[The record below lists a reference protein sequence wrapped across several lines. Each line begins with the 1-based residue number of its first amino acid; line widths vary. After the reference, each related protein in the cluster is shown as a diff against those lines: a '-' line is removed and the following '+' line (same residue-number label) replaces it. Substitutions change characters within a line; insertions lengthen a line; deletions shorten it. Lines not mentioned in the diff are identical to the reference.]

1 MSRARGSEGDELVF
15 KALADRRRRRMLDLL
30 KSGPRTTGELCEKF
44 SDLNR
49 CTVMQHLG
57 VLERSGLVI
66 SRRRGRQRWNYLN
79 PVPIKRIHDRWI
91 GRYARGAVDLLARL
105 EEALEEGGEAE
116 GAR

>member
-1 MSRARGSEGDELVF
+1 
-15 KALADRRRRRMLDLL
+15 
-30 KSGPRTTGELCEKF
+30 
-44 SDLNR
+44 
-49 CTVMQHLG
+49 MQHLG

-105 EEALEEGGEAE
+105 EEALEEGGEGE
-116 GAR
+116 